1 MTFSEIYPCTHQY
14 LPTLLTASFSL
25 LTVFWSLL
33 SGYFGGYL
41 VGEFFA
47 ENESVG
53 PKKKIEN

>member
-1 MTFSEIYPCTHQY
+1 MTFSEIYPCINQY

-53 PKKKIEN
+53 PKN